1 MHPTA
6 MCEVNFCLVCRNY
19 IVCRCSVI
27 NPNYPN
33 SGIRNVKVLMPLTEL
48 ETIIAD
54 PVAGDELTRVVNK
67 AREHEVLMNSRFIKN
82 KVMEALKE
90 EEQDW

>member
-1 MHPTA
+1 
-6 MCEVNFCLVCRNY
+6 
-19 IVCRCSVI
+19 VI

-33 SGIRNVKVLMPLTEL
+33 SGIRNVKVLMPVAEL
-48 ETIIAD
+48 EAIIAD

-82 KVMEALKE
+82 KVMAALKE